1 MQSTNGLSI
10 TDECGGVVLLN
21 GHIIRIPPRGPEF
34 ELGQAMVALDAAR
47 NIGGPAGDKLTRS
60 VFDAIGSIAK
70 VAGKR
75 GQV

>member
-1 MQSTNGLSI
+1 MQATNGLSI
-10 TDECGGVVLLN
+10 PQDGGGVVLLN

-47 NIGGPAGDKLTRS
+47 TIGGPAGDKLTKN